1 MFWKEFACFSY
12 DENHQFRLDDS
23 SLKWYYTPQMGAD
36 LSKGF
41 NTFQKQDDSKDE
53 HLESLLKAIM
63 AHEQETGQR
72 IDANVVTWRGMMTK
86 VNFPDNHGRP
96 TVLTI
101 LRSWGRYSNNSMG
114 TLPLG
119 AFIQLPSDCF

>member
-1 MFWKEFACFSY
+1 MSWKEFACFSY

-72 IDANVVTWRGMMTK
+72 IDANVVTGE
-86 VNFPDNHGRP
+86 
-96 TVLTI
+96 
-101 LRSWGRYSNNSMG
+101 
-114 TLPLG
+114 
-119 AFIQLPSDCF
+119 A